1 MTAATTT
8 IAPAALYPGTAAPLT
23 PIGIIL
29 VELGAEG
36 AEKFAEG
43 AAVGPWVIKGRLEVA
58 VLLRLHLVL
67 VTYSVVVKVLQV
79 VLRDEGG
86 VIAAEL
92 EVTDVVPLAVG
103 DGLVRVSV
111 VSVAVGVV
119 TVGCVEVCCVAV
131 GSVVV
136 AVM

>member
-8 IAPAALYPGTAAPLT
+8 IAPAALYPGTAAAL
-23 PIGIIL
+23 IGIIL

-36 AEKFAEG
+36 AEKLAEGPRPEG
-43 AAVGPWVIKGRLEVA
+43 AAVGPWVIRGRLEVA

-67 VTYSVVVKVLQV
+67 DTHSVVVEVLQV
-79 VLRDEGG
+79 VLRDEGE

-92 EVTDVVPLAVG
+92 EVANVMPLAVG
-103 DGLVRVSV
+103 DGLVG
-111 VSVAVGVV
+111 VSVA
-119 TVGCVEVCCVAV
+119 VGCVEVCCVAV

-136 AVM
+136 PVM